1 MAITIQPENSVII
14 DVKRALVD
22 WCAFE
27 HIATLKAGEPPQT
40 IFVGA
45 CRAVDVYKLQ
55 EGKSNSQWAK
65 IYAQGG
71 NVLLRILAT
80 GPDRS
85 EIINYAVKVAR
96 GYNPPPVC
104 NLHGYTMAGALR
116 RIACSNGEVY
126 DSQAHAAAALG
137 THQSAVSRHLQG
149 HSAHVKGH
157 TLTYVGAE

>member
-1 MAITIQPENSVII
+1 MPVTTQPENNII
-14 DVKRALVD
+14 VDVKRSLVD

-27 HIATLKAGEPPQT
+27 HIATLKADEPPQT

-45 CRAVDVYKLQ
+45 CKLVDVFKLQ
-55 EGKSNSQWAK
+55 DGKSNSQWAK

-96 GYNPPPVC
+96 AYNPQPLC
-104 NLHGYTMAGALR
+104 NLHGYTMAGSLR
-116 RIACSNGEVY
+116 RIACSNGETY
-126 DSQAHAAAALG
+126 DNQAHAATALG
-137 THQSAVSRHLQG
+137 THQSAISRHLQG

-157 TLTYVGAE
+157 VLTYVGAE